1 MITVVTLSPAIDV
14 TYQVDLLQVGESQRV
29 RNKFKRAGGKGLNV
43 CSVLTEGGIPNLLVA
58 PLGGESGDW
67 ILRQLQAQGQKVSP
81 VRIQNETRTC
91 VAVVDKQATVINEPA
106 AEISNQ
112 EFEQLISAI
121 TEITEKELCVIS
133 GSMPAE
139 LSQEQI
145 ARLFQACREHF
156 DKLVIDT
163 SGPNLLLAAQSGA
176 DLVKPNKEELLSATG
191 LSEVESGAASLL
203 ANGAQAVLVSLGS
216 EGAALF
222 DSNGQ
227 LRATVSPM
235 QGNATGAGDAM
246 VAIGCEALA
255 KGFTSE
261 TLLARAAAAGSL
273 AVQESVAGKINWSQL
288 EQASKRVQ
296 IARVK

>member
-67 ILRQLQAQGQKVSP
+67 ILHQLQAQRQKVSP

-91 VAVVDKQATVINEPA
+91 VAVVDERATVFNEPA

-112 EFEQLISAI
+112 EFDQLISAI
-121 TEITEKELCVIS
+121 TEITDKELCVIS

-139 LSQEQI
+139 LSKELI

-156 DKLVIDT
+156 NKLVIDT
-163 SGPNLLLAAQSGA
+163 SGPNLLLAAKSGA

-191 LSEVESGAASLL
+191 LSEVEAGAASLI
-203 ANGAQAVLVSLGS
+203 AAGARAVLVSLGS

-222 DSNGQ
+222 DSSGQ
-227 LRATVSPM
+227 LRATVSPV

-246 VAIGCEALA
+246 VAISCEALA

-288 EQASKRVQ
+288 EQASQRVQ